1 MYMEL
6 RTGDVFCIVSQLFIV
21 TAQLNFDVI
30 LQGEVL
36 FWLLI
41 MYILMF
47 LSMDIIFVFMLIRK
61 VNWISVQNFCK
72 HFAIQAF
79 VFGVS
84 AFMMFRLPLV
94 FDKRNLNLLIL
105 FSSRAVCASAG
116 VFGLCSICTEDI
128 FVILT

>member
-36 FWLLI
+36 FWLLM

-47 LSMDIIFVFMLIRK
+47 LSMNIIFVFMLIRK
-61 VNWISVQNFCK
+61 LNWISVQNFCK

-84 AFMMFRLPLV
+84 VFMMFRPPLV
-94 FDKRNLNLLIL
+94 LDKRNLNLLIL

>member
-1 MYMEL
+1 MEL
-6 RTGDVFCIVSQLFIV
+6 RTGDVLCIVSQLFIV

-36 FWLLI
+36 FWLLM

-61 VNWISVQNFCK
+61 LNWISVQNFCK

-84 AFMMFRLPLV
+84 AFMMFRPPLV
-94 FDKRNLNLLIL
+94 LDKRNLNLLIL
-105 FSSRAVCASAG
+105 FSSRAVSASAG
-116 VFGLCSICTEDI
+116 VFGLYSICTEDI